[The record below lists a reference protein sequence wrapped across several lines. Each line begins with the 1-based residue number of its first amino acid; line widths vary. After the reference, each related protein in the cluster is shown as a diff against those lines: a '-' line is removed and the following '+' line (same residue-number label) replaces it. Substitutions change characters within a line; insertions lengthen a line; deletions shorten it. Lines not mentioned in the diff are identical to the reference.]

1 MPAPRRSKRS
11 GWRQR
16 LLAPLRSLAALLGFK
31 RAAPQRRKPSVRA
44 RLLPG
49 AGRKRSLQEWKEQR
63 RRTAAEVKAHLA
75 AEQPLPAIKKLTRAL
90 LEDPQHP
97 PYHDLLKKAVAQR
110 RQRRLKPGRSD
121 PWAELPRDLREEALQ
136 LEAFS
141 VYVDELEQLFDKAG
155 IPPLSAPPPPGVR
168 QSRARAAAAESEAEG
183 EGENAEAAA
192 PDQAAARAPGRQAPG
207 GKRRKAPG
215 PKRRKRRQASA
226 G

>member
-1 MPAPRRSKRS
+1 MPAQRRSKRP

-16 LLAPLRSLAALLGFK
+16 LLAPLRRLAVLLGLR
-31 RAAPQRRKPSVRA
+31 RAAPKQRKPSIRA

-49 AGRKRSLQEWKEQR
+49 AGRKRTLQEWKEQR

-97 PYHDLLKKAVAQR
+97 PYHDLLKKAVALR
-110 RQRRLKPGRSD
+110 RQRRIKAGGKD
-121 PWAELPRDLREEALQ
+121 PWAELPKDLREEALQ

-155 IPPLSAPPPPGVR
+155 IPPLSAPPPPGARQAKVR
-168 QSRARAAAAESEAEG
+168 G
-183 EGENAEAAA
+183 DGEAAKA
-192 PDQAAARAPGRQAPG
+192 PRR
-207 GKRRKAPG
+207 KRRKAP
-215 PKRRKRRQASA
+215 AS
-226 G
+226 

>member
-1 MPAPRRSKRS
+1 MPAQRRTKRP

-16 LLAPLRSLAALLGFK
+16 LFAPLRRLGVLLGVK
-31 RAAPQRRKPSVRA
+31 RAAPKQRKLSARA

-63 RRTAAEVKAHLA
+63 RRTAAEVKVHLA

-97 PYHDLLKKAVAQR
+97 TYHDLLKKAVAQR

-121 PWAELPRDLREEALQ
+121 PWAELPNDLREQALQ

-141 VYVDELEQLFDKAG
+141 AYVDELEQLFDKAG
-155 IPPLSAPPPPGVR
+155 IPPLGAPPPPGVR
-168 QSRARAAAAESEAEG
+168 QARNRADDKASD
-183 EGENAEAAA
+183 AEAS
-192 PDQAAARAPGRQAPG
+192 G
-207 GKRRKAPG
+207 GPRRKRRKA
-215 PKRRKRRQASA
+215 RA

>member
-1 MPAPRRSKRS
+1 MPAQRRSKRP

-16 LLAPLRSLAALLGFK
+16 LLAPLRRLAVLLGLK
-31 RAAPQRRKPSVRA
+31 RVAPKQPKLSARA

-75 AEQPLPAIKKLTRAL
+75 AEQPLPAIKLLTRAL

-97 PYHDLLKKAVAQR
+97 PYHDLLKKAAALR

-121 PWAELPRDLREEALQ
+121 PWAELPQELREQALQ

-168 QSRARAAAAESEAEG
+168 QATSRGDGEASEI
-183 EGENAEAAA
+183 EAS
-192 PDQAAARAPGRQAPG
+192 G
-207 GKRRKAPG
+207 GPRRKRRKA
-215 PKRRKRRQASA
+215 RA